1 MPSGKDT
8 SPLWT
13 LCSSCI
19 KSSWKELPVYL
30 GILEVHEGLNA
41 GVLCES
47 SDALQVHVV
56 HVEKSPSQAAFE
68 KEAAC
73 GVPYHIVGLDAVGAE
88 GGCHQAW
95 SLPSIRVRLVASSV
109 LFKG

>member
-1 MPSGKDT
+1 MPLGKDT

-13 LCSSCI
+13 LCSSWI
-19 KSSWKELPVYL
+19 KSSWKELPVCL

-47 SDALQVHVV
+47 SDALRGHVV
-56 HVEKSPSQAAFE
+56 HVEKSPSQAAFG

-73 GVPYHIVGLDAVGAE
+73 GVDTILLDLMPLELKVAVTRQGRCLALE
-88 GGCHQAW
+88 
-95 SLPSIRVRLVASSV
+95 
-109 LFKG
+109 

>member
-73 GVPYHIVGLDAVGAE
+73 GVDTILLDLTLLELKVAVTRHGHCLALE
-88 GGCHQAW
+88 
-95 SLPSIRVRLVASSV
+95 
-109 LFKG
+109 